1 MEKFFYRVGTS
12 DTVMS
17 LSAKFNIPPAK
28 IIADNTLKSEIQ
40 NGDVLYIEKTD
51 GVVYTVCPFDTFE
64 DLEKRFGISAESIK
78 ETNKID
84 YLFYGLKIIIPT
96 H

>member
-12 DTVMS
+12 DTVIG
-17 LSAKFNIPPAK
+17 LSVKFNLPPAK
-28 IIADNTLKSEIQ
+28 IIADNNLKSEIQ
-40 NGDVLYIEKTD
+40 EGDVLFIEKT
-51 GVVYTVCPFDTFE
+51 GGTVYTVRPFDTFE

-96 H
+96 P